1 MPLEI
6 LKFGLVEAEI
16 DKLDVNRTIFSLF
29 AIKLKWRKESQ
40 KMLEGI

>member
-16 DKLDVNRTIFSLF
+16 DKFDVNRNNFFSLCN
-29 AIKLKWRKESQ
+29 Q
-40 KMLEGI
+40 DKMEKRITKNA